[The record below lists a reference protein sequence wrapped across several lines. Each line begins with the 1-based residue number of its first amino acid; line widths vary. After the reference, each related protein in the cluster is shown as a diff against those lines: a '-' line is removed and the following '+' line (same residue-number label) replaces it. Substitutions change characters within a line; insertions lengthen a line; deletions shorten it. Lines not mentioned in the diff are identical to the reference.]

1 MRYSDLADP
10 KSVHVRSLSCD
21 LTWPTYSTISKE
33 ELDLPLAYV
42 LTVFSD
48 PRNIELTLATIFR
61 PHNSYCLHVDPK
73 SDHMFRYLFK
83 FLYLMAIKIY
93 NFDHIEQRSK
103 RSWVGHYKSF
113 FRCHFW

>member
-1 MRYSDLADP
+1 MWEDISEVIISFAHSLNDLIMRYFDLADP

-42 LTVFSD
+42 LTIFSD

-73 SDHMFRYLFK
+73 SDDMFRSGL
-83 FLYLMAIKIY
+83 
-93 NFDHIEQRSK
+93 QPQ
-103 RSWVGHYKSF
+103 
-113 FRCHFW
+113 